1 MLMLFIRLHDL
12 EEQVNKLVGEHTKLQ
27 QEAED
32 GNKVVAELEEMKKL
46 YEQTKLEMEQF
57 KALPRAKLFRP
68 LKSGSMLD
76 SYRER
81 IDFTTIALKSTGS
94 KFLEG
99 LQIKFML
106 SISVY

>member
-1 MLMLFIRLHDL
+1 M
-12 EEQVNKLVGEHTKLQ
+12 GEHTKLQ

-32 GNKVVAELEEMKKL
+32 GKKAVSELEELKKV
-46 YEQTKLEMEQF
+46 YDQTKTEMEQI

-81 IDFTTIALKSTGS
+81 IDFTAIALKSTGS

-99 LQIKFML
+99 LFAYFYIHYYCYLYLLTCNIRCK
-106 SISVY
+106 S